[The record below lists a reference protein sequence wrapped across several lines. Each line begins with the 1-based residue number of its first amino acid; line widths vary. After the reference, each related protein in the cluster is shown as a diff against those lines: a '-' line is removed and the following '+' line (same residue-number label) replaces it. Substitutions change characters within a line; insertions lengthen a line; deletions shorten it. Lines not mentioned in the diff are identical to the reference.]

1 MKQIV
6 LILTGIISLH
16 GVIHL
21 LAFVKAFDLV
31 SIDSLNLQVSKT
43 AGFFW
48 MIAGLLFMAGALLYL
63 SRNSPALFF
72 LVPGVII
79 STILI
84 VNSWGH
90 AKYGTIGNVLVLLLI
105 AASISSC
112 RMQKMVNEEKQLIL
126 SRCSNSSPVVTMN
139 DIETLPPVV
148 QKWLKNAGVEG
159 IAIPQSVKIQQ
170 KCRMRLKPEQ
180 SGWYEASSEQ
190 IISTREPA
198 FLWTVDMSMSPL
210 LKVKGRDK
218 FLNGKGN
225 MLNRLNNLIKIVDEE
240 GPKIDEGTLQRYL
253 GELVWYPVVALSSY
267 MSWEQ
272 IDDQSAR
279 ATMSYKGVEGSGIFH
294 FSKTG
299 DPECFTAMRFKGN
312 TPGAPRR
319 KWINTVNDF
328 RVFDGIRVPTE
339 VESSW
344 VLKEGPWT
352 WLRMTIEDIQYLSDN
367 PIASGKAPG

>member
-6 LILTGIISLH
+6 LILAGIIFLH

-21 LAFVKAFDLV
+21 IGFVKAFDIV
-31 SIDSLNLQVSKT
+31 SIDSLNLQVSTT
-43 AGFFW
+43 AGLFW
-48 MIAGLLFMAGALLYL
+48 AVTGLFFMAGALLYPSRSSL
-63 SRNSPALFF
+63 SLYLF
-72 LVPGVII
+72 VPGVII

-90 AKYGTIGNVLVLLLI
+90 AKYGTIGNVLVLFLI

-126 SRCSNSSPVVTMN
+126 SRCSKSSPVVTMN
-139 DIETLPPVV
+139 DIEALPPVV

-159 IAIPQSVKIQQ
+159 KAIPKSVKIQQ

-180 SGWYEASSEQ
+180 EEWFEASSQQ
-190 IISTREPA
+190 IITTSEPA

-218 FLNGKGN
+218 FINGKGN
-225 MLNRLNNLIKIVDEE
+225 MLIRLNNLIKIVDEE

-253 GELVWYPVVALSSY
+253 GEVVWYPAVALSSY
-267 MSWEQ
+267 IAWEQ
-272 IDDQSAR
+272 LDDQSAR
-279 ATMSYKGVEGSGIFH
+279 ATMSYNGVEGSGIFH
-294 FSKTG
+294 FSQNG
-299 DPECFTAMRFKGN
+299 NPERFTAMRFKEN
-312 TPGAPRR
+312 KPEAVRI
-319 KWINTVNDF
+319 KWINTVKDF
-328 RVFDGIRVPTE
+328 KEFDGIKVPTE

-344 VLKEGPWT
+344 VLEKEPWI
-352 WLRMTIEDIQYLSDN
+352 WLRMTIEDVQYN
-367 PIASGKAPG
+367 N